1 MHLHPILSA
10 LLRSKAGA
18 LVVAAQVALT
28 IAIVCNALYV
38 IDARLATASRPSG
51 VDEAN
56 VFQVRLSG
64 ARTIEDRSGM
74 VQADLAA
81 MRAIPGVVAVAQVNS
96 IPESDSGSYTGL
108 SSDPTKP
115 DTAVNAAMYYSG
127 ESMIDAFGLR
137 LVEGR
142 DFTPAEVLE
151 IDARKGQPR
160 ANQVILSRALARRL
174 FGEAPSYVGK
184 RAYFGIGSDAQPLDV
199 VGVVDTMMDSSA
211 QLGDDAYLSFIF
223 PVRLLSN
230 GAQYAVRTEPGQRAR
245 VMAAVEKQLGTMR
258 HDRVMTMLRTMGELR
273 DSRYRQERAG
283 ANMLIAVTIGLLLV
297 TASGIVGVASLW
309 VAQRRKQI
317 GIRRALGARRVDI
330 IKYFVTEN
338 LIITTFGVVLGVGL
352 AIGLNQYLVSTVEL
366 SRLPVRYLAIGVIA
380 AWALGLVAVF
390 GPAWRAATVAPATA
404 TRSV

>member
-28 IAIVCNALYV
+28 IAIVCNALFV
-38 IDARLATASRPSG
+38 IDARLETASRPSG

-64 ARTIEDRSGM
+64 ARTIEDRSAM

-81 MRAIPGVVAVAQVNS
+81 LRAIPGVVAAALVNS
-96 IPESDSGSYTGL
+96 IPVSDSGSYTGL
-108 SSDPTKP
+108 SSDPMKLE
-115 DTAVNAAMYYSG
+115 TAVDAAMYYSG

-151 IDARKGQPR
+151 IDSRTGAPR
-160 ANQVILSRALARRL
+160 ANQVILSRALAKRL
-174 FGEAPSYVGK
+174 FGDAPSYVGK
-184 RAYFGIGSDAQPLDV
+184 RAYFGIGAEAQPMDV
-199 VGVVDTMMDSSA
+199 VGVVDTLMDSSA
-211 QLGDDAYLSFIF
+211 QLGDDAYLSFIL

-230 GAQYAVRTEPGQRAR
+230 GAHYAVRTEPGQRPR
-245 VMAAVEKQLGTMR
+245 VMAAVEKQLGSMR

-273 DSRYRQERAG
+273 DARYRQERAG

-309 VAQRRKQI
+309 VGQRRKQI
-317 GIRRALGARRVDI
+317 GIRRALGARRIDI
-330 IKYFVTEN
+330 IKYFVVEN
-338 LIITTFGVVLGVGL
+338 LIITTAGVVLGVAL

-366 SRLPVRYLAIGVIA
+366 SRLPLPYLAIGVIA